1 MDISIRGWVPKALNY
16 YVLLHPKALS
26 PKLPLAILP
35 LAEHDNLQHDHGN
48 HEALPLPLLPDTDD
62 ENAQTKEEH
71 DKKKSWTAQQQHMG
85 GSNTLAAGILSEP
98 N

>member
-16 YVLLHPKALS
+16 YVLLHPKALT

-71 DKKKSWTAQQQHMG
+71 DKKSRGQH
-85 GSNTLAAGILSEP
+85 SNNTWEVAILLLQES
-98 N
+98 